1 MNIEEYIDNI
11 KNSSLEESIKNKRLL
26 IINTKLV
33 KDKMY
38 NEIESDIKNFIIEF
52 NMSGLEYDI
61 EPKINRMIILLKGDI
76 LNSDFCKMLES
87 KNIEFT
93 ADELLNY
100 IHSAEFNNGDNLD
113 DVKLSIKLF
122 KLLENINE
130 KNINLKSIL
139 LNTINVILEKNYDK
153 IDSNEFNIITKELVQ
168 NNTLDELTFKYILEF
183 YNYIE
188 SDNLELK

>member
-1 MNIEEYIDNI
+1 MNLEKYINNI
-11 KNSSLEESIKNKRLL
+11 KNSNLTEIIKEKRLL
-26 IINTKLV
+26 IINTKLK

-38 NEIESDIKNFIIEF
+38 NEIKLNINNFIFEF

-100 IHSAEFNNGDNLD
+100 IHDAELNNGDNLD
-113 DVKLSIKLF
+113 DVKLNIKLY

-168 NNTLDELTFKYILEF
+168 NNTLYELTFKYILEF

-188 SDNLELK
+188 SDKFF

>member
-1 MNIEEYIDNI
+1 MNLEKYINNI
-11 KNSSLEESIKNKRLL
+11 KNSNLTEIIKEKRLL
-26 IINTKLV
+26 IINTKLK

-38 NEIESDIKNFIIEF
+38 NEIKLNINNFIFEF

-100 IHSAEFNNGDNLD
+100 IHSTEFNNGDNLD
-113 DVKLSIKLF
+113 DVKLNIKLY
-122 KLLENINE
+122 KLLENINK

>member
-61 EPKINRMIILLKGDI
+61 EPKISHMIILLKGDI
-76 LNSDFCKMLES
+76 LNSDFCKMLKS
-87 KNIEFT
+87 KNIDFT

-113 DVKLSIKLF
+113 DVKLNIKLY

-183 YNYIE
+183 YNYIK

>member
-61 EPKINRMIILLKGDI
+61 EPKISHMIILLKGDI
-76 LNSDFCKMLES
+76 LNSDFCKMLKS

-93 ADELLNY
+93 ADELLDY
-100 IHSAEFNNGDNLD
+100 IHSAELNNGDNLD
-113 DVKLSIKLF
+113 DVKLNIKLY

-130 KNINLKSIL
+130 KNVNLKSIL

-153 IDSNEFNIITKELVQ
+153 IDGNEFNIITKELVQ
-168 NNTLDELTFKYILEF
+168 NNILDELTFKYILEF

>member
-38 NEIESDIKNFIIEF
+38 NEIESDIKNFIIQF
-52 NMSGLEYDI
+52 NMSSLEYDI
-61 EPKINRMIILLKGDI
+61 EPKISHMIILLKGDI
-76 LNSDFCKMLES
+76 LNSDFCKMLKS

-93 ADELLNY
+93 ADELLDY

-113 DVKLSIKLF
+113 DVKLNIKLY

-139 LNTINVILEKNYDK
+139 LNTINVILEKIYDK
-153 IDSNEFNIITKELVQ
+153 IDGNEFNIITKELVQ

>member
-26 IINTKLV
+26 IINTKIV

-52 NMSGLEYDI
+52 DMSGLEYDI
-61 EPKINRMIILLKGDI
+61 EPKISHMIILLKGDI
-76 LNSDFCKMLES
+76 LNSDFCKMLKS

-93 ADELLNY
+93 VDELLNY

-113 DVKLSIKLF
+113 DVKLNIKLY

-130 KNINLKSIL
+130 KNVNLKSIL

-153 IDSNEFNIITKELVQ
+153 IDGNEFNIITKELVQ
-168 NNTLDELTFKYILEF
+168 NNILDELTFKYILEF

>member
-1 MNIEEYIDNI
+1 MNLEKYINNI
-11 KNSSLEESIKNKRLL
+11 KNSNLTKIIKEKRLL
-26 IINTKLV
+26 IINTKLK

-38 NEIESDIKNFIIEF
+38 NEIKLNINNFIFEF

-100 IHSAEFNNGDNLD
+100 IHDAELNNGDNLD
-113 DVKLSIKLF
+113 DVKLNIKLY

-188 SDNLELK
+188 SDKFF

>member
-52 NMSGLEYDI
+52 DMSGLEYDI
-61 EPKINRMIILLKGDI
+61 EPKISHMIILLKGDI

-93 ADELLNY
+93 VDELLDY
-100 IHSAEFNNGDNLD
+100 IHSAELNNGDNLD
-113 DVKLSIKLF
+113 DVKINIKLY

-139 LNTINVILEKNYDK
+139 LNTINVILEKIYDK
-153 IDSNEFNIITKELVQ
+153 IEGNEFNIITKELVQ

>member
-11 KNSSLEESIKNKRLL
+11 KNSNLKKNIKNKRLL

-38 NEIESDIKNFIIEF
+38 NEIESNIKNFIIEF

-61 EPKINRMIILLKGDI
+61 EPKISHMIILLKGDI

-113 DVKLSIKLF
+113 DVKLNIKLY

>member
-61 EPKINRMIILLKGDI
+61 EPKISHMIILLKGDI

-100 IHSAEFNNGDNLD
+100 IHSAELNNGDNLD
-113 DVKLSIKLF
+113 DVKLNIKLY

-130 KNINLKSIL
+130 KNVNLKSIL

>member
-11 KNSSLEESIKNKRLL
+11 KNSNLKKSIKNKRLL
-26 IINTKLV
+26 ITNTKLV

-38 NEIESDIKNFIIEF
+38 NEIESDIKKFIIEF

-100 IHSAEFNNGDNLD
+100 IHDAEFNNGDNLD
-113 DVKLSIKLF
+113 DVKLNIKLY

-139 LNTINVILEKNYDK
+139 LNTINVILEKIYDK
-153 IDSNEFNIITKELVQ
+153 IDGNEFNIITKELVQ

>member
-1 MNIEEYIDNI
+1 MNFEEYINNI
-11 KNSSLEESIKNKRLL
+11 KNSNLTEIIKEKRLL

-38 NEIESDIKNFIIEF
+38 NEIESDIKKFIIEF

-113 DVKLSIKLF
+113 DVKLNIKLY

-139 LNTINVILEKNYDK
+139 LNTINVILEKIYDK
-153 IDSNEFNIITKELVQ
+153 IDGNEFNIITKELVQ